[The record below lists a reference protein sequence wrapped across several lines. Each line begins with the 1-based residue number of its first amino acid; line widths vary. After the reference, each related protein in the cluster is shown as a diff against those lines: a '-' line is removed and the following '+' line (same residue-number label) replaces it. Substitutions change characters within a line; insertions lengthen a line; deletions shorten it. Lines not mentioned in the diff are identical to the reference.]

1 MNSFSQASATPSLRI
16 SKGTPAYRRISL
28 ALLMAGFAT
37 FALLYGAQPLL
48 PFFANEYSI
57 SAAQSSLAVSF
68 GTGAMALAFFPAG
81 VLSDRYGRLPVMITS
96 LFAASSLT
104 LLSAVLPGW
113 HTLLLM
119 RALTGIA
126 LAGIP
131 SVAMAYVAEELDSL
145 SIGSAMGLY
154 ISGSAIGGMAGRLG
168 VTLLTEH
175 FGWRTAFAAMGISG
189 LLAAI
194 CFWRAAPKSQG
205 FVAYRH
211 SLRSI
216 LSAISRLLSDNALRL
231 IYAEGFLLM
240 GAFVTIYNYVGF
252 RLLAPPYSLSQ
263 TVVGTIFLMY
273 IIGSFSSTWVGG
285 IAGRVGRGK
294 MFWMPILTMLA
305 GIALTTASSLWLI
318 IPGIGIIT
326 GAFFGA
332 HSVASGW
339 VGQRVTRD
347 RAQASSL
354 YLLFYY
360 GGSSVLGSAGGITWG
375 WGGWNGV
382 ALFAGG
388 LVFIGLLIALR
399 LYRVRPLVA
408 SSTTASLEP
417 VK

>member
-1 MNSFSQASATPSLRI
+1 MNNPSHVSEKPSLRI
-16 SKGTPAYRRISL
+16 SKGTSAYRRISL

-48 PFFANEYSI
+48 PLFANEYAI

-81 VLSDRYGRLPVMITS
+81 VISDRYGRLPVMIFS

-119 RALTGIA
+119 RALTGLA

-189 LLAAI
+189 LLAAV
-194 CFWRAAPKSQG
+194 CFWRAAPKSRG

-211 SLRSI
+211 SLGSI
-216 LSAISRLLSDNALRL
+216 CAAITRLLRDDVLRL
-231 IYAEGFLLM
+231 VYAEGFLLM
-240 GAFVTIYNYVGF
+240 GAFVTLYNYLGF

-263 TVVGTIFLMY
+263 TAVGSIFLMY

-294 MFWMPILTMLA
+294 IFWMPILTMLA
-305 GIALTTASSLWLI
+305 GIALTTVSPLWLI
-318 IPGIGIIT
+318 ILGIGVII

-339 VGQRVTRD
+339 VGQRATRD

-360 GGSSVLGSAGGITWG
+360 GGSSVLGSAGGVAWG
-375 WGGWNGV
+375 WGAWNGV
-382 ALFAGG
+382 ALFSGA
-388 LVFIGLLIALR
+388 LVLIGLLIALR
-399 LYRVRPLVA
+399 LYRVR
-408 SSTTASLEP
+408 SLAQNTQP
-417 VK
+417 IAQGFKP